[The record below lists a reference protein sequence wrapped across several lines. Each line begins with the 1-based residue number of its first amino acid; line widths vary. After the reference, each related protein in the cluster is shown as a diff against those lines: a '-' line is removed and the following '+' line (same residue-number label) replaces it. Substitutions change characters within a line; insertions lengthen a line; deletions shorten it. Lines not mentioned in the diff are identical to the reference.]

1 MGAQIKENAKKARKD
16 LENAMHSR
24 DHKIANFRR
33 DSKAARSRLSAQF
46 AAQDKATRAWAN
58 NKIKALVAS
67 TAAQFNDVE
76 TKMAKNRHEID
87 MALRQATMR
96 FEASLNAMKAL
107 EDKRYAETVANIAAA
122 KAEAKAKVE
131 AATADFKVQLLTLSS
146 TVKQQVQK
154 VNERI
159 DATAGVVRSDAA
171 AQAKVNANVNAEMT
185 RMIKLGNDR
194 YKKHLKDDME
204 LQNLI
209 NKDKATTDAKL
220 DKMALSFNN
229 ALAAVRK
236 QLAADRK
243 HAEDQLKKQ
252 TGAVWEALYKQQAMQ
267 EKKNAAM
274 AAATRRMRLDAMD
287 AVREAKMEFRKKI
300 KDLGTIVDANDKKAD
315 AGIEKLTGI
324 VTAEALKSKKGREEI
339 AQLEEANKKELKHA
353 IQKAIKTG
361 EKRAKLVEERGV
373 KMDKDTKWLINN
385 KLNTEIHKLR
395 EETDASV
402 ESLALLNKEARE
414 QQKKEMLYAIRTTAE
429 VAKSDLDIAIKD
441 GVKKMEAFEAKAAAS
456 HAASAVERDAL
467 KAEIAANAE
476 EVSRM
481 IKDAVATD
489 ARAQAA
495 LGQETAA
502 AIKKTNKQ
510 IDAHA
515 TQMKEIAKKTRADIA
530 AMTKATMASIAE
542 EHKRVNAATA
552 GFTAE
557 DKARQ
562 ESALKFLSE
571 ELAKA
576 AKAAD
581 VKFGTA
587 REKLAQDRA
596 DADQAL
602 GAATD
607 ALNDALAKQAALA
620 DSRFEKTVKDIA
632 VAREE
637 AANDVAEFRKEF
649 TTALASTTTK
659 VKNVE
664 TRLVGEIEKI
674 SGEVASMK
682 AMQARVN
689 AEVEEEL
696 VRIEELSNHRYTESK
711 KARGKLREIME
722 KNKQAAADEVAT
734 LETHLKGE
742 IAKLRATNAHNK
754 IEMAKDLTAATETFY
769 EKLSAQQKAQME
781 ETNELNAAT
790 AAAKVASANELAR
803 AQEAFDSKIIMLTN
817 TVTANAKT
825 AEDGFAHLTGVVHDY
840 AKASAADRE
849 LIKKETDMM
858 ETDLNKALDR
868 AISIG
873 EAKAKAVEQRI
884 AEHLKNTKRFLQVEL
899 NEQVEEAAD
908 SVLKIIEGKRQK
920 IADNYL
926 SLKAYAVAAADLI
939 EDYVT
944 KGKGRGMGG
953 SELPTIFS
961 GEVVKVSNAV
971 AAINGLVNEYTES
984 CGAVRNRW
992 PMGLGKYLLDKLEA
1006 FMLEAGVLQV
1016 DTVEGKSGNF
1026 VFMNGRS
1033 VGLSNKL
1040 SDFAALAARM
1050 TSYEA
1055 VLAKLT
1061 SKLTVG
1067 PKQPHHVEFKP
1078 PEWEGN

>member
-1 MGAQIKENAKKARKD
+1 LPD
-16 LENAMHSR
+16 DS
-24 DHKIANFRR
+24 HK
-33 DSKAARSRLSAQF
+33 S
-46 AAQDKATRAWAN
+46 
-58 NKIKALVAS
+58 
-67 TAAQFNDVE
+67 
-76 TKMAKNRHEID
+76 
-87 MALRQATMR
+87 
-96 FEASLNAMKAL
+96 
-107 EDKRYAETVANIAAA
+107 
-122 KAEAKAKVE
+122 
-131 AATADFKVQLLTLSS
+131 
-146 TVKQQVQK
+146 
-154 VNERI
+154 
-159 DATAGVVRSDAA
+159 
-171 AQAKVNANVNAEMT
+171 
-185 RMIKLGNDR
+185 
-194 YKKHLKDDME
+194 
-204 LQNLI
+204 
-209 NKDKATTDAKL
+209 
-220 DKMALSFNN
+220 
-229 ALAAVRK
+229 
-236 QLAADRK
+236 AAD
-243 HAEDQLKKQ
+243 
-252 TGAVWEALYKQQAMQ
+252 
-267 EKKNAAM
+267 
-274 AAATRRMRLDAMD
+274 
-287 AVREAKMEFRKKI
+287 
-300 KDLGTIVDANDKKAD
+300 
-315 AGIEKLTGI
+315 
-324 VTAEALKSKKGREEI
+324 SCC
-339 AQLEEANKKELKHA
+339 
-353 IQKAIKTG
+353 
-361 EKRAKLVEERGV
+361 
-373 KMDKDTKWLINN
+373 
-385 KLNTEIHKLR
+385 
-395 EETDASV
+395 S
-402 ESLALLNKEARE
+402 
-414 QQKKEMLYAIRTTAE
+414 
-429 VAKSDLDIAIKD
+429 
-441 GVKKMEAFEAKAAAS
+441 
-456 HAASAVERDAL
+456 
-467 KAEIAANAE
+467 
-476 EVSRM
+476 
-481 IKDAVATD
+481 
-489 ARAQAA
+489 
-495 LGQETAA
+495 
-502 AIKKTNKQ
+502 
-510 IDAHA
+510 
-515 TQMKEIAKKTRADIA
+515 
-530 AMTKATMASIAE
+530 
-542 EHKRVNAATA
+542 
-552 GFTAE
+552 
-557 DKARQ
+557 
-562 ESALKFLSE
+562 
-571 ELAKA
+571 
-576 AKAAD
+576 
-581 VKFGTA
+581 
-587 REKLAQDRA
+587 
-596 DADQAL
+596 
-602 GAATD
+602 
-607 ALNDALAKQAALA
+607 
-620 DSRFEKTVKDIA
+620 
-632 VAREE
+632 
-637 AANDVAEFRKEF
+637 
-649 TTALASTTTK
+649 
-659 VKNVE
+659 
-664 TRLVGEIEKI
+664 

-944 KGKGRGMGG
+944 KGKGRGMSSIGDLLVTVAGMGAVKAAPAEGLGMGG

-1006 FMLEAGVLQV
+1006 SMLEAGVLQV